1 MLFRSKGTAVAPSG
15 IPTTPATVTTGTQL
29 LTSFTNAGI
38 PDSAMMNDLETVGNA
53 QVSTSVKK
61 YGTGSISYSSD
72 NSTLKAAATPLFAFG
87 NTFTI
92 EGWFY
97 PTSISQDHPNSLWN
111 FRDGDINNFE
121 LRLDSNGSLT
131 LHHDGNQYA
140 GTSSNVIS
148 TNTWYHIAVV
158 DNNGTQ
164 TIYVDG
170 VSKATGTSSGA
181 TQYTFANIGSRPANN
196 WWYTGYID
204 DFRITSGIARYTAN
218 FTPPTTA
225 FPTY

>member
-1 MLFRSKGTAVAPSG
+1 M
-15 IPTTPATVTTGTQL
+15 TGVQTCAL
-29 LTSFTNAGI
+29 PI
-38 PDSAMMNDLETVGNA
+38 
-53 QVSTSVKK
+53 
-61 YGTGSISYSSD
+61 Y
-72 NSTLKAAATPLFAFG
+72 
-87 NTFTI
+87 
-92 EGWFY
+92 
-97 PTSISQDHPNSLWN
+97 PNSLWN

>member
-1 MLFRSKGTAVAPSG
+1 MLFRS
-15 IPTTPATVTTGTQL
+15 
-29 LTSFTNAGI
+29 
-38 PDSAMMNDLETVGNA
+38 
-53 QVSTSVKK
+53 
-61 YGTGSISYSSD
+61 
-72 NSTLKAAATPLFAFG
+72 
-87 NTFTI
+87 
-92 EGWFY
+92 
-97 PTSISQDHPNSLWN
+97 
-111 FRDGDINNFE
+111 
-121 LRLDSNGSLT
+121 
-131 LHHDGNQYA
+131 
-140 GTSSNVIS
+140 
-148 TNTWYHIAVV
+148 HIAVV